1 MEIIIKINQN
11 IEDNYASYEINT
23 SDDAENCLFFKA
35 KINTLEVTESAF
47 FNKNTHYS
55 KEYYIVYETTY
66 ADICHLV
73 DRDEIEYQKIINEI
87 FEYEVFFTL
96 IMVCNN
102 IIDLNSLLTIYE
114 ANLKDDK
121 KYIIK
126 KNISDEDL
134 PYESEDINRKVIG
147 GEAFTSKF
155 KIEKIML

>member
-1 MEIIIKINQN
+1 
-11 IEDNYASYEINT
+11 
-23 SDDAENCLFFKA
+23 
-35 KINTLEVTESAF
+35 
-47 FNKNTHYS
+47 
-55 KEYYIVYETTY
+55 
-66 ADICHLV
+66 
-73 DRDEIEYQKIINEI
+73 
-87 FEYEVFFTL
+87 
-96 IMVCNN
+96 MVCNN

-134 PYESEDINRKVIG
+134 PYEYEDINRKVIG